1 MKKLT
6 HGMKVRSGGMVL
18 IIVSI
23 VLAAC
28 QMVVAPH
35 NESEMA
41 AGSAGSAVHSVSFS
55 ATDSGFDG
63 PDTLQA
69 GWTELAL
76 VNQGENIHQM
86 VLFRFLE
93 GKGMADLQP
102 LAEVFAPG
110 IPAWLASVGGPNGVL
125 PGQSNVGL
133 VELLPGDYVMMDLSR
148 DPEGV
153 RNVAHGLIKPLTVEA
168 AENAAMQAEFQ
179 APESDVTLELVDFQ
193 FNLST
198 ETITAGDQRVHVVNT
213 GVEPHEVALI
223 ELVENAQMAD
233 FVAALAAGERPPGK
247 MVGGL
252 TAVHTDQDGYFTA
265 TFEMGKRYGL
275 ICFVPSVANNATP
288 HFMMGM
294 VSDLT
299 VTN

>member
-6 HGMKVRSGGMVL
+6 HGMKVCSGVMVL

-23 VLAAC
+23 VLAAFEK
-28 QMVVAPH
+28 VVAPQ
-35 NESEMA
+35 NESETA
-41 AGSAGSAVHSVSFS
+41 ASRADSTVHHVSFS
-55 ATDSGFDG
+55 VTDSGFDG

-69 GWTELAL
+69 GWTELEL
-76 VNQGENIHQM
+76 VNQGGNIHQI

-125 PGQSNVGL
+125 PGTSNVGL

-153 RNVAHGLIKPLTVEA
+153 RNVAHGLIKLLTVEA
-168 AENAAMQAEFQ
+168 AENAEMQAEFQ
-179 APESDVTLELVDFQ
+179 PPASDITLELVDFQ

-198 ETITAGDQRVHVVNT
+198 ETVAAGDQRFMSSI
-213 GVEPHEVALI
+213 PALN
-223 ELVENAQMAD
+223 LM
-233 FVAALAAGERPPGK
+233 R
-247 MVGGL
+247 
-252 TAVHTDQDGYFTA
+252 
-265 TFEMGKRYGL
+265 
-275 ICFVPSVANNATP
+275 
-288 HFMMGM
+288 
-294 VSDLT
+294 
-299 VTN
+299 